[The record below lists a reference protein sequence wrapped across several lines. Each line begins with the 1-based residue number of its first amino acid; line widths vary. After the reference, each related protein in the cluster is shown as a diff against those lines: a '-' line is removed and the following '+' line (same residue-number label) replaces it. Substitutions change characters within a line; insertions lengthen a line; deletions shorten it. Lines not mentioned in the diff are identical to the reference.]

1 MQLPQAFKCV
11 LLNSLDLVFMEADLD
26 DIGRQ
31 IRRDLSQ
38 QVVRQ
43 VQQSKMIHV
52 PEGLGVN
59 L

>member
-38 QVVRQ
+38 QVVGQ